1 MKNFK
6 FLFLLIPALLLSCRK
21 SNTINLI
28 EVDVNVDIIDKSG
41 KSIVEEE
48 VTKGIHLYNYD
59 NEKKTK
65 VYNPDLEAKHGY
77 VLIPIG
83 LAERKLLRIFP
94 TIPKD
99 GLEQSM
105 LLEFADAKVDT
116 LKFVYSKPY
125 QHTIHC
131 VKIFL
136 NHKEVWHA
144 KTNTDDPIARYF
156 EIIH

>member
-1 MKNFK
+1 M
-6 FLFLLIPALLLSCRK
+6 LLIPGLLFACRK
-21 SNTINLI
+21 SNNITLI
-28 EVDVNVDIIDKSG
+28 EVEANVDIIDKSG

-59 NEKKTK
+59 NGKKTK
-65 VYNPDLEAKHGY
+65 VYNPDLDAKHGY
-77 VLIPIG
+77 LLLAAG
-83 LAERKLLRIFP
+83 LEERKLLRIFP
-94 TIPKD
+94 TIPKE

-125 QHTIHC
+125 PHTIHC

-144 KTNTDDPIARYF
+144 ATNTDDPITRYF